1 MGPAFQ
7 VWASMT
13 SAAII
18 AGLFINLSASG
29 LWQSVGQTAWDRLFV
44 FGGGF
49 YLVAVIA
56 FIWISKTGV
65 RRAVRSSVQNWDRV
79 RLYSLDAALRSVH
92 ASAGA
97 ALVDA
102 TWVSA
107 IESRLE
113 WKNLDNL
120 VSRVGSKL
128 ERSLT
133 GHSRWT
139 GFLLSLS
146 TFALVTLMIV
156 VSVFV
161 IVPREAMTDWATAGQ
176 DQQQDILL
184 AVENLE
190 DLLGDEFQSR
200 LQAADWADWAQEPLL
215 KLAFFEGVIVA
226 SLILLQTAVWHPR
239 ATLVSSLHTATLDN
253 WLTLGTAYLILL
265 ENKFQYLYCGF
276 ITRELSGAARPKRLS
291 LPNQVLFVP
300 SVTSK
305 ARIYDAIC
313 DFLGVY
319 ELPECDTTSCAIAV
333 FHSHRT
339 ARRWARAFFRGE
351 PLEIEQMRNVEPLLV
366 PRWDR
371 EEACCWLWLG
381 GPLVPL
387 SNLEEA
393 RRYARLVTYHNS
405 RSPGE
410 GPLYG

>member
-1 MGPAFQ
+1 MAPAFQ
-7 VWASMT
+7 VWVSLAL
-13 SAAII
+13 AAII
-18 AGLFINLSASG
+18 AGLFINLSARG
-29 LWQSVGQTAWDRLFV
+29 LWQSVGQAAWDRLLV

-56 FIWISKTGV
+56 FIWMSKAGV
-65 RRAVRSSVQNWDRV
+65 RRAVRYSVQNWDRV
-79 RLYSLDAALRSVH
+79 RLYSLDAALRSAR

-102 TWVSA
+102 AWVSA

-133 GHSRWT
+133 GRSRWT
-139 GFLLSLS
+139 GFLLSIS
-146 TFALVTLMIV
+146 TFVLVTLMIV
-156 VSVFV
+156 VSVFL
-161 IVPREAMTDWATAGQ
+161 IVPREAMIDWTTAGD

-184 AVENLE
+184 AVEDLE
-190 DLLGDEFQSR
+190 DLLGDEFQGR
-200 LQAADWADWAQEPLL
+200 LMAADWADWAQEPLL

-226 SLILLQTAVWHPR
+226 SLILLQTAVWHPK
-239 ATLVSSLHTATLDN
+239 ATLVSSLHSSTLDN

-265 ENKFQYLYCGF
+265 ENRFQYLYCGF
-276 ITRELSGAARPKRLS
+276 ITRELSGTGRVKRIS
-291 LPNQVLFVP
+291 LPNQVLVVP
-300 SVTSK
+300 STASK

-313 DFLGVY
+313 DFLHIH

-333 FHSHRT
+333 FDNHRT
-339 ARRWARAFFRGE
+339 ARRWARIFFRGE
-351 PLEIEQMRNVEPLLV
+351 PLEMEQVRNVEPPLASTG
-366 PRWDR
+366 DT
-371 EEACCWLWLG
+371 EEECCWLWLG

-393 RRYARLVTYHNS
+393 RRYARLVTYQNS

-410 GPLYG
+410 RPLYS